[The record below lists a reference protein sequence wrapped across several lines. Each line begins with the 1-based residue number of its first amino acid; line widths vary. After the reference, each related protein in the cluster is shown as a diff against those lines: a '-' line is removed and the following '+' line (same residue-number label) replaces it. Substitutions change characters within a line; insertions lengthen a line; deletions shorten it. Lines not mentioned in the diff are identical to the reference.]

1 MQQLAPARSL
11 PTPIDRRD
19 AVLGNLSEVEG
30 MSLNALRAAVD
41 WGFER
46 SWRVPGDAATEISLP
61 C

>member
-11 PTPIDRRD
+11 PTPIDRWD

-30 MSLNALRAAVD
+30 MSLMLRAAVD